1 MPLSETELKQIEQEA
16 KSWAASM
23 ITGLPVNNE
32 RAWEEIYK
40 AISKHQA
47 EKYQNEVD
55 ALRVGK
61 QYWIEG
67 SKQVLK
73 NRDEYEKYLKDQL
86 ASRDSELRELREVA
100 QKLVQLIE
108 RQPKESDYHRHRAP
122 GFNDFISADARWN
135 KEKIKALAAYR
146 KIMSWSFTGPFV

>member
-1 MPLSETELKQIEQEA
+1 MPLSENELKQIEQEA

-100 QKLVQLIE
+100 
-108 RQPKESDYHRHRAP
+108 
-122 GFNDFISADARWN
+122 
-135 KEKIKALAAYR
+135 IKAEDAIEQLLSFQNGSPLPTYDKGWKLGCELCENWLAAYR
-146 KIMSWSFTGPFV
+146 KIKPEIKP